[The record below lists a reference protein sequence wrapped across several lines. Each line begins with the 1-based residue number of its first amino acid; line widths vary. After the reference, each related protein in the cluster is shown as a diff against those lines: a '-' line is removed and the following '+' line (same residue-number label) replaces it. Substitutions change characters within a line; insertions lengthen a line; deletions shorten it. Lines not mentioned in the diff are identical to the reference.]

1 MAVPHY
7 RIEAPAWL
15 TIAGEAWAPLL
26 RPSLLLVVGAI
37 LAAVV
42 RDYLYDRR
50 RERERDAMEAARR
63 QAIEAANAASL
74 AALDDAV
81 AAAEARRHRAPKVRQ
96 RPTREQRR
104 KVGG

>member
-1 MAVPHY
+1 MATPPH

-42 RDYLYDRR
+42 RDYLSDRR
-50 RERERDAMEAARR
+50 REREREAIEAARR

-74 AALDDAV
+74 AALDEAV
-81 AAAEARRHRAPKVRQ
+81 AAVEARRHRAPKVRH
-96 RPTREQRR
+96 RPTRERR
-104 KVGG
+104 R

>member
-7 RIEAPAWL
+7 RLEAPAWL

-42 RDYLYDRR
+42 RDYLSDRR
-50 RERERDAMEAARR
+50 REREREARDAARR

-74 AALDDAV
+74 AALDEAV
-81 AAAEARRHRAPKVRQ
+81 AAVEARRHRAAKVRQ
-96 RPTREQRR
+96 RPTRKRGR
-104 KVGG
+104 

>member
-1 MAVPHY
+1 MATPPH

-26 RPSLLLVVGAI
+26 RPSLMLVVGAI

-42 RDYLYDRR
+42 RDYLSDRR
-50 RERERDAMEAARR
+50 REREREAIEAARR
-63 QAIEAANAASL
+63 QAVEAANAASL

-81 AAAEARRHRAPKVRQ
+81 AAVEARRQRAAKVRQ
-96 RPTREQRR
+96 RPTRTRGR
-104 KVGG
+104 

>member
-7 RIEAPAWL
+7 RLEAPEWMTL
-15 TIAGEAWAPLL
+15 AGEAWAPLL
-26 RPSLLLVVGAI
+26 RPSLMLVVGAI

-42 RDYLYDRR
+42 RDYLSDRR
-50 RERERDAMEAARR
+50 REREREARDAARR

-81 AAAEARRHRAPKVRQ
+81 AAVEARRQRAAKVRQ
-96 RPTREQRR
+96 RPTRKRGR
-104 KVGG
+104 

>member
-1 MAVPHY
+1 MATPPH

-26 RPSLLLVVGAI
+26 RPSLMLVVGAI

-42 RDYLYDRR
+42 RDYLSDRR
-50 RERERDAMEAARR
+50 RERERDAKEAARR
-63 QAIEAANAASL
+63 QAVEAANAASL

-81 AAAEARRHRAPKVRQ
+81 AAVEARRQRAAKVRQ
-96 RPTREQRR
+96 RPTRKRGR
-104 KVGG
+104 

>member
-1 MAVPHY
+1 MATPPN

-26 RPSLLLVVGAI
+26 RPSLLLVAGAI

-42 RDYLYDRR
+42 RDYLSDRR
-50 RERERDAMEAARR
+50 REREREAIEAARR
-63 QAIEAANAASL
+63 QAVEAANAESRAVL
-74 AALDDAV
+74 EEAYAAV
-81 AAAEARRHRAPKVRQ
+81 EARRHRAPKVRQ
-96 RPTREQRR
+96 RPIREQRR

>member
-7 RIEAPAWL
+7 RLEAPEWMTL
-15 TIAGEAWAPLL
+15 AGEAWAPLL
-26 RPSLLLVVGAI
+26 RPSLMLVVGAI

-42 RDYLYDRR
+42 RDYLSDRR
-50 RERERDAMEAARR
+50 REREREAIEAARR

-81 AAAEARRHRAPKVRQ
+81 AAVEARRQRAAKVRQ
-96 RPTREQRR
+96 RPTRKRGR
-104 KVGG
+104 

>member
-1 MAVPHY
+1 MATPPH

-42 RDYLYDRR
+42 RDYLSDRR
-50 RERERDAMEAARR
+50 REREREAIEAARR
-63 QAIEAANAASL
+63 QAVEAANAASL

-81 AAAEARRHRAPKVRQ
+81 AAVEARRQRAAKVRQ
-96 RPTREQRR
+96 RPTRKRGR
-104 KVGG
+104 

>member
-1 MAVPHY
+1 MATPPH

-37 LAAVV
+37 LSAVV
-42 RDYLYDRR
+42 RDYLSDRR
-50 RERERDAMEAARR
+50 REREREAMEAARR

-81 AAAEARRHRAPKVRQ
+81 AAVEARRQRAAKVRQ
-96 RPTREQRR
+96 RPTRKRGR
-104 KVGG
+104 

>member
-1 MAVPHY
+1 MATPPH

-42 RDYLYDRR
+42 RDYLSDRR
-50 RERERDAMEAARR
+50 REREREAKEAARR
-63 QAIEAANAASL
+63 QAVEAANAASL

-81 AAAEARRHRAPKVRQ
+81 AAVEARRQRAAKVRQ
-96 RPTREQRR
+96 RPTRKRGR
-104 KVGG
+104 

>member
-7 RIEAPAWL
+7 RLEAPEWMTL
-15 TIAGEAWAPLL
+15 AGEAWAPLL

-42 RDYLYDRR
+42 RDYLSDRR
-50 RERERDAMEAARR
+50 REREREAIEAARR
-63 QAIEAANAASL
+63 QAVEAANAASL

-81 AAAEARRHRAPKVRQ
+81 AAVEARRQRAAKVRQ
-96 RPTREQRR
+96 RPTRKRGR
-104 KVGG
+104 

>member
-7 RIEAPAWL
+7 RLEAPEWMTL
-15 TIAGEAWAPLL
+15 AGEAWAPLL

-42 RDYLYDRR
+42 RDYLSDRR
-50 RERERDAMEAARR
+50 REREREARDAARR

-74 AALDDAV
+74 AALDEAV
-81 AAAEARRHRAPKVRQ
+81 AAVKARRHRAPKVRQ
-96 RPTREQRR
+96 RPTRERR
-104 KVGG
+104 R

>member
-7 RIEAPAWL
+7 RLEAPAWL

-42 RDYLYDRR
+42 RDYLSDRR
-50 RERERDAMEAARR
+50 REREREARDAARR

-81 AAAEARRHRAPKVRQ
+81 AAVEARRQRAAKVRQ
-96 RPTREQRR
+96 RPTRKRGR
-104 KVGG
+104 

>member
-1 MAVPHY
+1 MATPPH

-26 RPSLLLVVGAI
+26 RPSLMLVVGAI

-42 RDYLYDRR
+42 RDYLSDRR
-50 RERERDAMEAARR
+50 REREREAIEAARR
-63 QAIEAANAASL
+63 QAVEAANAASL

-81 AAAEARRHRAPKVRQ
+81 AAVEARRQRAAKVRQ
-96 RPTREQRR
+96 RPTRKRGR
-104 KVGG
+104 